1 MGHWSVSRR
10 SLRMGLGLG
19 GSPNQTPGFSAVIC
33 TGEWA
38 VLGGGQRTHRL
49 EAKPTIAGLT
59 HTP

>member
-1 MGHWSVSRR
+1 
-10 SLRMGLGLG
+10 MGLGLG

-59 HTP
+59 HIP